1 MVCYL
6 HPVRF
11 SKMSEWQ
18 KRLKEVREEQ
28 RYWKDREKENKWLE
42 SQKNVTVSEQP
53 SYVLNCKSDKQKN

>member
-1 MVCYL
+1 
-6 HPVRF
+6 
-11 SKMSEWQ
+11 MSEWQ

-28 RYWKDREKENKWLE
+28 HHWKDREKENKWLE